1 MSSRTEHTARNKD
14 KRYSQMISNDKS
26 QSNKAKLAMSFVIA
40 SLLTAQVSPVFAQ
53 YAMSAA
59 DDSMLPPEVVPL
71 DPNVAQKLAQ
81 TQAQARD
88 MADLNVAGTPQNNQS
103 ISSASQTRQNM
114 MDSLMNQGNF
124 QNDFGAPSQN
134 DAPGMVSQGNAG
146 TSDWI
151 MPGQQGGASSMTA
164 YGNVQQTQ
172 TLSAP
177 SPNPPVRRDIGRA
190 GLSTAISALAGFGAG
205 AVLGSTLRRPN
216 TMMGVG
222 MTSLMMTG
230 ISRGLFRR

>member
-1 MSSRTEHTARNKD
+1 
-14 KRYSQMISNDKS
+14 MISNLKS

-88 MADLNVAGTPQNNQS
+88 MADLNVSGTPQNNQS
-103 ISSASQTRQNM
+103 MSSQTRQNM
-114 MDSLMNQGNF
+114 MDSLMNQGSF
-124 QNDFGAPSQN
+124 QNDFGSPSQN

-177 SPNPPVRRDIGRA
+177 SPNPPVRRDVGRA

-230 ISRGLFRR
+230 IGRGLFRR